1 MCVNF
6 CVYVFTLLFQN
17 VRHQNLSV
25 LLLAKMLI
33 VGIVKT
39 KQELVQAANLAS
51 MATIVNKVYEK
62 NKVYVYLHVSYEIC
76 ITDINVRL

>member
-6 CVYVFTLLFQN
+6 SVYVFTLLFQN

-62 NKVYVYLHVSYEIC
+62 
-76 ITDINVRL
+76 